1 MLILIFFI
9 SFLLI
14 ALIYFQSKYL
24 VLIDTPHGQNHKSIL
39 NKNTPLSGGVY
50 LFISITTYIHFVSY
64 NKITILLSLFIFLL
78 LILGIFS
85 DLKRNFSPKLRLFL
99 QFIIVLLFILLTDL
113 KINKTGVFF
122 LDYIIHDNLFNLLF
136 TSLCV
141 IIVINGSNFCDGVN
155 CNVTGYFLAVSLGI
169 LFTKLESPTY
179 FPRLEIIISIFFVF
193 YVANLFQKA
202 FLGDN
207 GTYVI
212 SAFMSIYVI
221 SFINLNHNISPLL
234 ALNLLWYPAFENL
247 FTIIRRLV
255 NDKEVQ
261 IADRAHL
268 HTLILKKISDKNN
281 LIFSNSITGI
291 ILNVIMFLGI
301 FLSVNFYNNA
311 KVLLLVLLMNI
322 ILYVISY
329 YFFYV
334 RKKN

>member
-1 MLILIFFI
+1 MLILLFVASI
-9 SFLLI
+9 LLI

-24 VLIDTPHGQNHKSIL
+24 VLIDTPYGQNHKSIL

-291 ILNVIMFLGI
+291 ILNVIMFLGT

-334 RKKN
+334 KKKN

>member
-50 LFISITTYIHFVSY
+50 LFITITTYIHFVSY
-64 NKITILLSLFIFLL
+64 NKMTILLSIFIFLL
-78 LILGIFS
+78 LVLGIFS
-85 DLKRNFSPKLRLFL
+85 DLNRNFSPKLRLFL
-99 QFIIVLLFILLTDL
+99 QFVIVLLFILLTDL

-122 LDYIIHDNLFNLLF
+122 LDYIIHNNLFNILF
-136 TSLCV
+136 TSLCIV
-141 IIVINGSNFCDGVN
+141 IVINGSNFCDGVN

-179 FPRLEIIISIFFVF
+179 FPRLEIIIGIFFIF
-193 YVANLFQKA
+193 YIANLFQKT

-207 GTYVI
+207 GAYVI

-221 SFINLNHNISPLL
+221 NFINLNNNISPLL

-247 FTIIRRLV
+247 FTIIRRLLA
-255 NDKEVQ
+255 NKKIQ

-268 HTLILKKISDKNN
+268 HVLILEKINDKNN

-291 ILNVIMFLGI
+291 ILNVIMFFGI
-301 FLSVNFYNNA
+301 YSSVNFYNNG
-311 KVLLLVLLMNI
+311 KVLLLILLTNV
-322 ILYVISY
+322 ILYVVSY
-329 YFFYV
+329 YYFYV

>member
-24 VLIDTPHGQNHKSIL
+24 VLIDTPYGQNHKSIL

-50 LFISITTYIHFVSY
+50 LFITITTYIHFVSY
-64 NKITILLSLFIFLL
+64 NKMTILLSIFIFLL
-78 LILGIFS
+78 LVLGIFS
-85 DLKRNFSPKLRLFL
+85 DLNRNFSPKLRLFL
-99 QFIIVLLFILLTDL
+99 QFVIVLLFILLTDL

-122 LDYIIHDNLFNLLF
+122 LDYIIHNNLFNILF
-136 TSLCV
+136 TSLCIV
-141 IIVINGSNFCDGVN
+141 IVINGSNFCDGVN

-179 FPRLEIIISIFFVF
+179 FPRLEIIIGIFFIF
-193 YVANLFQKA
+193 YIANLFQKT

-207 GTYVI
+207 GAYVI

-221 SFINLNHNISPLL
+221 NFINLNNNISPLL

-247 FTIIRRLV
+247 FTIIRRLLA
-255 NDKEVQ
+255 NKKIQ

-268 HTLILKKISDKNN
+268 HVLILEKINDKNN

-291 ILNVIMFLGI
+291 ILNVIMFFGI
-301 FLSVNFYNNA
+301 YSSVNFYNNG
-311 KVLLLVLLMNI
+311 KVLLLILLTNV
-322 ILYVISY
+322 ILYVVSY
-329 YFFYV
+329 YYFYV

>member
-24 VLIDTPHGQNHKSIL
+24 VLIDTPYGQNHKSIL

-50 LFISITTYIHFVSY
+50 LFITIITCIYFVSY
-64 NKITILLSLFIFLL
+64 NKITILLSLFIFLI

-99 QFIIVLLFILLTDL
+99 QFIIVLLFVLFTDL

-136 TSLCV
+136 TSLCI

-155 CNVTGYFLAVSLGI
+155 CNVAGYFLAVCLGI
-169 LFTKLESPTY
+169 LFTKLVSPTY

-193 YVANLFQKA
+193 YVANLFQKT

-212 SAFMSIYVI
+212 
-221 SFINLNHNISPLL
+221 
-234 ALNLLWYPAFENL
+234 
-247 FTIIRRLV
+247 
-255 NDKEVQ
+255 
-261 IADRAHL
+261 
-268 HTLILKKISDKNN
+268 
-281 LIFSNSITGI
+281 
-291 ILNVIMFLGI
+291 
-301 FLSVNFYNNA
+301 
-311 KVLLLVLLMNI
+311 
-322 ILYVISY
+322 
-329 YFFYV
+329 
-334 RKKN
+334 